1 MPLNNDYIELNNII
15 TSVYLGI
22 TSQEQSKMQDILL
35 NIKLYKNLKTPGL
48 SDNIDD
54 TINYADVIDFIYQEL
69 QKTKFCLIEAI
80 AEHLISQIKNNF
92 TPVAI
97 EVEISKTN
105 PPLNHFPDSKISI
118 HIYREFEEG

>member
-80 AEHLISQIKNNF
+80 AEHLISQIKKNF

-97 EVEISKTN
+97 EIEISKTN

-118 HIYREFEEG
+118 HIYREFKEG

>member
-35 NIKLYKNLKTPGL
+35 NIKLYKNLHKPGL
-48 SDNIDD
+48 SDNIHD

-69 QKTKFCLIEAI
+69 PKTKFGLIEAI
-80 AEHLISQIKNNF
+80 AEHLISQIKNIF
-92 TPVAI
+92 SPMAI
-97 EVEISKTN
+97 EIEISKIN
-105 PPLNHFPDSKISI
+105 PPLNHFPDCKISI
-118 HIYREFEEG
+118 HIYRKFKEG

>member
-80 AEHLISQIKNNF
+80 AEHLISQIKKNYHC
-92 TPVAI
+92 T
-97 EVEISKTN
+97 
-105 PPLNHFPDSKISI
+105 
-118 HIYREFEEG
+118 Y